1 MQTTTKQ
8 SINLSKSE
16 QSCHHSRPLTGEEY
30 LTSLRD
36 GREVWIYGERVA
48 DVTQHPAFHN
58 TARIL
63 ARLYDALH
71 DPARQGVLTCPTD
84 TGSDGYTHRFFRVA
98 HSVDDLVAARDAIVE
113 WARMTYGWMGRPPDY
128 KGAFATSLGA
138 NPSFYSP
145 YEDNARRWYQAIQ
158 EKVLYLNHA
167 IADPP
172 VDRHLKTGHI
182 GGIQMRVVR
191 ETDAGIVVSGAKT
204 VATNSALTQ
213 YTWIG
218 QAGPVKKKEH
228 ALNFILP
235 MSTPGVKLLCR
246 PSYQMA
252 ARVMGSPF
260 DYPLS
265 SQYDEND
272 SILIC
277 DEVLVPWE
285 NLFIYGHLGKTA
297 TYLPRSGFAS
307 SAFFNS
313 CIRLGVKLDFLTG
326 LLFKSLEMTG
336 SLQYRGVQVHV
347 GEVLAYRNLIW
358 SLTEAMMRNPDPW
371 ENGAVLPN
379 NEAVLA
385 YRALAPNIYSK
396 IKEIFQDVVAS
407 SLIYYNS
414 HATDFQNPE
423 LRPYLD
429 TYLRGSQGQ
438 DAVERAKLSKLAWDA
453 LGTEFGSRHELYERN
468 HNGNHEVIRLNNYRH
483 ALASGQAK
491 EFKALVD
498 ACLSEYDLN
507 GWTMG
512 DLAHAAP
519 ANPFAGNHTNNHNTE
534 KE

>member
-1 MQTTTKQ
+1 MQSTGLQNDATP
-8 SINLSKSE
+8 SESALS
-16 QSCHHSRPLTGEEY
+16 HRDSRPLNGEEY
-30 LTSLRD
+30 LASLHD

-48 DVTQHPAFHN
+48 DVTAHPAFHN

-71 DPARQGVLTCPTD
+71 DAEKQPILTCPTD
-84 TGSDGYTHRFFRVA
+84 TGSAGYTHRFFRVA
-98 HSVDDLVAARDAIVE
+98 RSVDDLIASRDAIVE
-113 WARMTYGWMGRPPDY
+113 WARMTYGWMGRTPDY

-138 NPSFYSP
+138 NPDFYDP
-145 YEDNARRWYQAIQ
+145 YQANAQRWYHEIQ

-172 VDRHLKTGHI
+172 VDRNLETGNI
-182 GGIQMRVVR
+182 AGIQMSVVR
-191 ETDAGIVVSGAKT
+191 ETDAGIVVNGAKT

-252 ARVMGSPF
+252 AQAVGSPF

-272 SILIC
+272 AILIC

-285 NLFIYGHLGKTA
+285 NIFIYGHLRKTA
-297 TYLPRSGFAS
+297 TYLPRSGFATNAS
-307 SAFFNS
+307 FNS

-326 LLFKSLEMTG
+326 VLFKSLEMTG
-336 SLQYRGVQVHV
+336 SLQHRGVQVHV
-347 GEVLAYRNLIW
+347 GEVLAYRNLIR
-358 SLTEAMMRNPDPW
+358 SLTEAMMRNPDSW
-371 ENGAVLPN
+371 ENGTVLPN
-379 NEAVLA
+379 REAVLA

-414 HATDFQNPE
+414 HASDFQNPE

-438 DAVERAKLSKLAWDA
+438 DAEERVKLAKLAWDA

-468 HNGNHEVIRLNNYRH
+468 HGGNHEVIRLNNYRH

-491 EFKALVD
+491 ECKALVD

-507 GWTMG
+507 GWTRD
-512 DLAHAAP
+512 DLASAAP
-519 ANPFAGNHTNNHNTE
+519 ANSFINN
-534 KE
+534 